1 MIDEKNF
8 LFSGIKLEYKD
19 QYKIL
24 NDQRSLPNEA
34 NPLENMINKY
44 GKILLGSSIAIILVP
59 TLVLFLIEP
68 SYNLFVWILVEIGL
82 CITAIDHFTHRF
94 ALISSE
100 IQVNHTSEQMIST
113 LMSQYELHELEI
125 LAKEDFE
132 EKNQDEN
139 FLRIKQKQER
149 NREQVRLAQIRSEQE
164 IAVEKLLQAKDQG
177 WII

>member
-1 MIDEKNF
+1 
-8 LFSGIKLEYKD
+8 
-19 QYKIL
+19 
-24 NDQRSLPNEA
+24 
-34 NPLENMINKY
+34 MINKY

-100 IQVNHTSEQMIST
+100 IQANHTSEQMIST
-113 LMSQYELHELEI
+113 LLSQYELHELEI